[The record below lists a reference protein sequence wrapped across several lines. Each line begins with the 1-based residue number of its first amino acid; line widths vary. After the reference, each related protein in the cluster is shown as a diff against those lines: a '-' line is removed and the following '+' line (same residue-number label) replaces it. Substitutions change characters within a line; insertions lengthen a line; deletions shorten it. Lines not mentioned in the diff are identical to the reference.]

1 MANNPVPPRRVV
13 VGNGADGKS
22 KVIADS
28 LNPHQHGRGG
38 GSTIFFNEIWTFE
51 DCPIDLTHHH
61 DGGDRA
67 MSHSPPANGAHFRLI
82 QSYKEDASIIE
93 RSSAD
98 DHFETM
104 NVTGLSEK
112 MDSDRHWNMHR
123 TRTVDYGVVTE
134 GERVHV
140 LPDDDFVMHTGDVIV
155 QLGHWH
161 SWDSTRGANNML
173 FVMIGGDEY
182 NDRGENDQ

>member
-1 MANNPVPPRRVV
+1 VANNPVPPRRVV

-134 GERVHV
+134 GERLHV

>member
-1 MANNPVPPRRVV
+1 MANKPTAPRRVI
-13 VGNGADGKS
+13 VGNGVDGKS
-22 KVIADS
+22 KVISDS
-28 LNPHQHGRGG
+28 RNPHQHERGG
-38 GSTIFFNEIWTFE
+38 GSTIFFNEIWTFD
-51 DCPIDLTHHH
+51 DCPINLKDHH

-67 MSHSPPANGAHFRLI
+67 MSHSPPANGAHFRVI
-82 QSYKEDASIIE
+82 QSYKEDTSIIE
-93 RSSAD
+93 KSSAD
-98 DHFETM
+98 DQFASM

-140 LPDDDFVMHTGDVIV
+140 LPDDDFIMHTGDVIV

-182 NDRGENDQ
+182 NDGDHNDH